1 LRLPDRHAILLQAKT
16 KTIEGTGMGV
26 SRRQALAGLGVLGLA
41 ATLRPL
47 RAVAEEIIRLNIPGP
62 HLMPFFPLELIPV
75 LGIDRELGVR
85 LAIRHLPSGVLAAE
99 DMLAGNADF
108 AGTGFPI
115 LPNFIAK
122 HKNVVAIATLS
133 SGAPPYAIVVRKALA
148 STIRNL
154 KDLRGHSVGV
164 PMGSVSTKTYLQ
176 LLAEQWVGS
185 FGVRPQEVRWV
196 PITQNYEGVHGAL
209 AGEVADAVFCE
220 EPNSSSLVRE
230 GLGVQIASLYDP
242 KSPVR
247 LAGSSHIRAVLT
259 AAPATLEAR
268 PEASR
273 KMVQMLRRTLKWI
286 QEVPREQIP
295 LRLGIADAAQRA
307 DIVHALGRLPDFY
320 SRDGRFDEAELESTR
335 RFMKS
340 VGLAMPGG
348 RDITTVIDERWLR

>member
-1 LRLPDRHAILLQAKT
+1 M
-16 KTIEGTGMGV
+16 GM
-26 SRRQALAGLGVLGLA
+26 SRRRALAGLGALGMA
-41 ATLRPL
+41 ASLRPL
-47 RAVAEEIIRLNIPGP
+47 QAAGDDIIRLNIPGP

-122 HKNVVAIATLS
+122 HRQIVAIAALS
-133 SGAPPYAIVVRKALA
+133 SGAPPYGIVVRQALA
-148 STIRNL
+148 SRIHSL

-176 LLAEQWVGS
+176 LLAEHWVNAH
-185 FGVRPQEVRWV
+185 GVRPQEVRWV

-242 KSPVR
+242 GKPVQ
-247 LAGSSHIRAVLT
+247 LQGSNHIRAVLA
-259 AAPATLEAR
+259 AAPATLDAR
-268 PEASR
+268 PHAPG
-273 KMVQMLRRTLKWI
+273 KMVQMLRRALNWI
-286 QEVPREQIP
+286 HSVPREQIP

-307 DIVHALGRLPDFY
+307 DIVQALGRLPNFY
-320 SRDGRFDEAELESTR
+320 SKDGRFDPAEIASTR
-335 RFMKS
+335 VFMKS
-340 VGLAMPGG
+340 VGLAMPAG
-348 RDITTVIDERWLR
+348 RDIATVIDARWLR

>member
-1 LRLPDRHAILLQAKT
+1 
-16 KTIEGTGMGV
+16 MGV

-41 ATLRPL
+41 ASLRPL
-47 RAVAEEIIRLNIPGP
+47 RAVGEEIIRLNIPGP

-122 HKNVVAIATLS
+122 HKNIVAIAALS
-133 SGAPPYAIVVRKALA
+133 SGAPPYAIVVRNALA
-148 STIRNL
+148 SKIRNL

-176 LLAEQWVGS
+176 LLAEHWVRS
-185 FGVRPQEVRWV
+185 HGVRPQEVRWV

-230 GLGVQIASLYDP
+230 GLGVQVASLYDP
-242 KSPVR
+242 TSPVR

-273 KMVQMLRRTLKWI
+273 KMVQMLRRSLKWI
-286 QEVPREQIP
+286 QGAPREQIP

-348 RDITTVIDERWLR
+348 RDITTAIDERWLR

>member
-1 LRLPDRHAILLQAKT
+1 M
-16 KTIEGTGMGV
+16 GM
-26 SRRQALAGLGVLGLA
+26 SRRQALAGLGVLGMTA
-41 ATLRPL
+41 ALGPL
-47 RAVAEEIIRLNIPGP
+47 RAAGVELIRLNIPGP

-75 LGIDRELGVR
+75 LGVDREFGVR

-122 HKNVVAIATLS
+122 RKNIVAVAALS
-133 SGAPPYAIVVRKALA
+133 SGAPPYGIVVRKALA
-148 STIRNL
+148 TKIRSL

-176 LLAEQWVGS
+176 LLAEHWVGS
-185 FGVRPQEVRWV
+185 QGVRPHEIRWV

-242 KSPVR
+242 GNPAR
-247 LAGSSHIRAVLT
+247 LAGSNHVRAVL
-259 AAPATLEAR
+259 AASPSTLEVR

-273 KMVQMLRRTLKWI
+273 KMLQMLRRTLKWI
-286 QEVPREQIP
+286 HEVPREQIP
-295 LRLGIADAAQRA
+295 LRLGIADAALRA
-307 DIVHALGRLPDFY
+307 DIVRALGRLPDFY
-320 SRDGRFDEAELESTR
+320 SRDGRFDKAEIESTR
-335 RFMKS
+335 VFMKS

-348 RDITTVIDERWLR
+348 RDIASTIDERWLPQVNDARSD